1 MIRFDAFSAIFELQE
16 LPSRPKQKRQGGCRA
31 MSEGT
36 LFVLDGE
43 RLLVRK

>member
-16 LPSRPKQKRQGGCRA
+16 LPSRPQKRQGGCRA